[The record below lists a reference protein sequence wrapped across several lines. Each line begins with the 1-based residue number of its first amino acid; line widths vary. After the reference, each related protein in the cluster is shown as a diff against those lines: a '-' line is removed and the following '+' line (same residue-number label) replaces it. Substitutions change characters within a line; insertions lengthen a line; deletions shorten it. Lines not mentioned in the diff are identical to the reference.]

1 MTPGALG
8 QGVISD
14 EIIIKTGISQN
25 SDLANS
31 KYGKI
36 RSDDSRPKDSEP
48 IRVFHTY
55 PYGICYLFMS

>member
-1 MTPGALG
+1 MTTGALG

-48 IRVFHTY
+48 I
-55 PYGICYLFMS
+55 PYIAVWNLLIC